1 MHFLVHKAGMDSIDK
16 DEIARKVYEASKDS
30 EYYKKQQRKTDK
42 AQAKGVKTKE
52 KIENYKKNELLY
64 R

>member
-42 AQAKGVKTKE
+42 AQAKGVKMKE